1 MLASERWCYL
11 MARVLLQQG
20 RNDRALM
27 FIGELMQ
34 THTGHRHAQRLLA
47 EFAGT
52 AAAPSTDDLGFPPA
66 SAWASGIHRKARTN
80 ADL

>member
-1 MLASERWCYL
+1 MLPGERWCYL

-34 THTGHRHAQRLLA
+34 TRSGRPHAQRLLA

-52 AAAPSTDDLGFPPA
+52 AAAPSANAGGLGFPPA
-66 SAWASGIHRKARTN
+66 SVSASRVHRKT
-80 ADL
+80 